1 MRMLMQAL
9 IRLLQSTVDVL
20 APLMADL
27 ENQKQVEA
35 DCASDVSN

>member
-1 MRMLMQAL
+1 MHTLV
-9 IRLLQSTVDVL
+9 RLLKSTVDVL

>member
-1 MRMLMQAL
+1 MHAL
-9 IRLLQSTVDVL
+9 VRSLQSTVDVL
-20 APLMADL
+20 AQLMADL